1 MAYVESPLRFQKLS
15 INTSA
20 SSNPSCLSNTSTG
33 PDNGSKGVDNR
44 TEPSGE
50 YFDTNSHLY
59 TTAPKLSRPRYG
71 GGSLSIVDDED
82 QVPTPPVDIPQSS
95 TEQLGNFMEGSDQPH
110 DSRYAEPSPLEQF
123 IRQRSTTVNFNSQVT
138 LDTGHK
144 QGLEEPLPKSI
155 IRPRPRGRS
164 LFEALSGDKPRSQLV
179 GVTDASAWTKR
190 DLANGEVDKRFDT
203 ESVIAYHDQQHAA
216 GLQHDLVPTTVEA
229 AIGCSDLSEV
239 EPMASLTSE
248 STASSAVQEVCTP
261 NGSPSEYAL
270 SPISAF
276 SPLRQPKSLQESS
289 AWPAPRRYG
298 SSHKA
303 KSYTFERSA
312 SLRSARRRSSQRS
325 TSTTSMSPASTFL
338 SMWSKEEATAQPD
351 DEGQE
356 VGDYVLGK
364 QIGFGG
370 FSVVREAYT
379 IENSERVSRA
389 VKIVRKHVTGK
400 EDRENEQL
408 QAEFEHEVGLW
419 RCLIHRHILP
429 LVAVYET
436 NFATFCF
443 APLYTGGTLFDV
455 VRSNRKGLKGDRAK
469 RYAYQLA
476 SAIRYLHEDVR
487 VVHRDIKLENCLVDR
502 SNPNDAAEGG
512 NILLCDFG
520 MAEFITSD
528 TRSNSP
534 DPYENATDRPPPK
547 NIGPSETSTSIIG
560 SLQYASPELVMGPAG
575 LLNTSVDI
583 WAFGVVVYAL
593 LVGNLPFNH
602 PLPSKVQKMILA
614 GDWSQG
620 ALSQAQGVRH
630 TGHEATELIRGCLVL
645 CSEARWDIGQ
655 VLNSR
660 WLDGCREMYGD
671 VDCGWTR

>member
-20 SSNPSCLSNTSTG
+20 TSSPLHFPGISSGLNNGGTGEHDQTETSQ
-33 PDNGSKGVDNR
+33 
-44 TEPSGE
+44 E
-50 YFDTNSHLY
+50 YFGRESDRY
-59 TTAPKLSRPRYG
+59 TVASTVSRPKHV
-71 GGSLSIVDDED
+71 GSSMPIVEDED
-82 QVPTPPVDIPQSS
+82 QIPTPPVNIPQSS
-95 TEQLGNFMEGSDQPH
+95 AEPLGSFLDGSEGPH
-110 DSRYAEPSPLEQF
+110 NSRYAEPSPLEQF
-123 IRQRSTTVNFNSQVT
+123 IWQRSTSINFNSHVT

-144 QGLEEPLPKSI
+144 QRLDEPLPKSAVV
-155 IRPRPRGRS
+155 IRPQGRS
-164 LFEALSGDKPRSQLV
+164 LLGALSDGKPKGQAGTFDGSSNLSHGLGDDQLK
-179 GVTDASAWTKR
+179 GR
-190 DLANGEVDKRFDT
+190 IDT
-203 ESVIAYHDQQHAA
+203 ESAVTHNGQQHIPARS
-216 GLQHDLVPTTVEA
+216 QHSSVPNAVAKAVEHVDFVD
-229 AIGCSDLSEV
+229 I

-248 STASSAVQEVCTP
+248 STASSATHELRTP
-261 NGSPSEYAL
+261 IGSNSEYAF

-289 AWPAPRRYG
+289 AWPTSQRYEPG
-298 SSHKA
+298 HRA
-303 KSYTFERSA
+303 KSLNSERSA
-312 SLRSARRRSSQRS
+312 SLRSKRRSSQRS
-325 TSTTSMSPASTFL
+325 TSTTSMSPANAFL
-338 SMWSKEEATAQPD
+338 SMWSKDEATAQPD

-379 IENSERVSRA
+379 IENGERVRRA
-389 VKIVRKHVTGK
+389 VKIVRKQVTGK
-400 EDRENEQL
+400 ADRENEQL

-419 RCLIHRHILP
+419 RCLIHRRILP

-443 APLYTGGTLFDV
+443 TPLNTGGTLFDV
-455 VRSNRKGLKGDRAK
+455 VRSNRKGLKGDPAK

-502 SNPNDAAEGG
+502 SNPEDAAEGG

-534 DPYENATDRPPPK
+534 DPYEDATDRPPPK

-560 SLQYASPELVMGPAG
+560 SLQYAAPELVIGPAG
-575 LLNTSVDI
+575 LLQTSVDI

-602 PLPSKVQKMILA
+602 PLPSRVQKMILA
-614 GDWSQG
+614 GEWSEG
-620 ALSQAQGVRH
+620 ALSQAQGVRD
-630 TGHEATELIRGCLVL
+630 TNQEATELVRGCLVL
-645 CSEARWDIGQ
+645 STEARWDIGQ
-655 VLNSR
+655 VLDSR
-660 WLDGCREMYGD
+660 WLTGCRNMYED